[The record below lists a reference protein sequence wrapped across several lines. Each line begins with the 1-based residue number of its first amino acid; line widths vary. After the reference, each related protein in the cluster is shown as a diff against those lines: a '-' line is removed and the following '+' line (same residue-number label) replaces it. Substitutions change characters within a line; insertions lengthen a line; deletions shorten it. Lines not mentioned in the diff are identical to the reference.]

1 MRLLIYFI
9 ENVERCDPILRQFSG
24 QHDKH
29 QKSHGC
35 SSSPIHLHGTPSLT
49 QTHYLFQILRLIKG
63 AKESG
68 ERLSDLGRRMF
79 LLGLACL
86 FSLNFLQGTIMGSIM
101 AWGVLI
107 LMIVAHC
114 FAFLRETGQK
124 YHNIS
129 LLVFY
134 SMLLLWFSSEALFF
148 VIDAF

>member
-1 MRLLIYFI
+1 M
-9 ENVERCDPILRQFSG
+9 
-24 QHDKH
+24 
-29 QKSHGC
+29 
-35 SSSPIHLHGTPSLT
+35 

-68 ERLSDLGRRMF
+68 ERLCDLGRRMF
-79 LLGLACL
+79 FLGLVCL

-101 AWGVLI
+101 AWGVLM

-129 LLVFY
+129 LLVYY
-134 SMLLLWFSSEALFF
+134 SMLLLWFGA
-148 VIDAF
+148 